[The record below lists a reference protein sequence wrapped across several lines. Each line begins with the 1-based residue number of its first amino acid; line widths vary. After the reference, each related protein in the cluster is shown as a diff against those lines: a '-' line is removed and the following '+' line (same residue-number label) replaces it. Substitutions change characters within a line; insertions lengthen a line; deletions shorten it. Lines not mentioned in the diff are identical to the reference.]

1 MGLLTRLDD
10 KELDRR
16 REIARS
22 YRSGF
27 GIFGRERQCVAQM
40 RARLDR
46 EIMQQMRDGERT
58 CRGGYGRR

>member
-1 MGLLTRLDD
+1 MGLATRLDD

-16 REIARS
+16 REMERS

-27 GIFGRERQCVAQM
+27 EISGWERERVAQM

-46 EIMQQMRDGERT
+46 EIMQQMRDGERNY
-58 CRGGYGRR
+58 RGGYGRR